1 MGSMGMGDTPF
12 EFLQTCDGIQLR
24 YGFWPRMGDTHQGT
38 VLVLGGRTEFM
49 EKYSETIGEINQR
62 GFDAFS
68 LDWRGQGLSDR
79 LLADPTRGHIQSFAH
94 YLADLELFI
103 DQIVRPN
110 CTGSLVCM
118 AHSMGANIVLHYLHK
133 FPHGLDKG
141 ILLSPM
147 INIRTGPVPHAMAKW
162 YCRMRVKLGM
172 ADRSLPSLQ
181 RNDSFRGSFDKNWLT
196 HDPARFYHVQRLLQ
210 ENPQL
215 VVMGATYGW
224 LAASF
229 AAIDILRSPGF
240 AQRITVPLL
249 VVTAGND
256 RVVSN
261 EAVQRFAAHLPAHES
276 ICVQGAYHEILQ
288 ELDHLRNQF
297 WHAFDRFVQRNGL
310 LSASGSAEK
319 DVCT

>member
-1 MGSMGMGDTPF
+1 MRLVDMGDTPF
-12 EFLQTCDGIQLR
+12 GFLQACDGIQLR
-24 YGFWPRMGDTHQGT
+24 YGFWPRIGDAHQGT

-68 LDWRGQGLSDR
+68 IDWRGQGLSDR
-79 LLADPTRGHIQSFAH
+79 MLADPTRGHIQSFSN

-103 DQIVRPN
+103 NKIVRPN
-110 CTGSLVCM
+110 HRGPLVCM
-118 AHSMGANIVLHYLHK
+118 AHSMGANIALHYLHK
-133 FPHGLDKG
+133 FPFGLDQG
-141 ILLSPM
+141 VLLSPM
-147 INIRTGPVPHAMAKW
+147 INIRTDPVPHAMAKW
-162 YCRMRVKLGM
+162 YCRIQVKLGM
-172 ADRSLPSLQ
+172 ADRILPSLR
-181 RNDSFRGSFDKNWLT
+181 RNDSFRGSFDNNWLT
-196 HDPARFYHVQRLLQ
+196 HDSTRFFHVQRLLQ

-229 AAIDILRSPGF
+229 AAMETLGAPGF
-240 AQRITVPLL
+240 AQHIVTPLL

-261 EAVQRFAAHLPAHES
+261 EAVRRFAAQLPAHET

-288 ELDHLRNQF
+288 ERDDLRDQF
-297 WHAFDRFVQRNGL
+297 WHAFDRFIQR
-310 LSASGSAEK
+310 
-319 DVCT
+319 